1 MSKAKLTDF
10 RNQQK
15 LKDEQINYL
24 LGDLE
29 KSLEDYK
36 QALKV
41 REKQLLEAK
50 KILLSAKESFDKL
63 AAENRDLKAYVQNL
77 KQQFQSEQQN
87 SSLNF

>member
-1 MSKAKLTDF
+1 MSKVKLTDF

-36 QALKV
+36 QALEV

>member
-36 QALKV
+36 QALEV

-63 AAENRDLKAYVQNL
+63 VADNRDLKAYVQNL

>member
-36 QALKV
+36 QALEV

-87 SSLNF
+87 RSLNF

>member
-36 QALKV
+36 QALEV

>member
-36 QALKV
+36 QALEV

-50 KILLSAKESFDKL
+50 KYYYLPKKALINLLLKIEILKPTFKI
-63 AAENRDLKAYVQNL
+63 
-77 KQQFQSEQQN
+77 
-87 SSLNF
+87 

>member
-1 MSKAKLTDF
+1 MSKAKLADF

-36 QALKV
+36 QALEV

>member
-24 LGDLE
+24 SGDLE

-36 QALKV
+36 QALEV

-87 SSLNF
+87 RSLNF

>member
-36 QALKV
+36 QALEV

-63 AAENRDLKAYVQNL
+63 AAENRDFKAYVQNL

>member
-29 KSLEDYK
+29 KGLEDYK
-36 QALKV
+36 QALEV

>member
-36 QALKV
+36 QALEV

-63 AAENRDLKAYVQNL
+63 VAENRDLKAYVQNL

>member
-29 KSLEDYK
+29 KSLEGYK
-36 QALKV
+36 QALEV

>member
-1 MSKAKLTDF
+1 MSKVKLTDF

-36 QALKV
+36 QALEV
-41 REKQLLEAK
+41 REKQLLEEK